1 MRRPSVSVRDYEL
14 VSSFETIRNTLL
26 EDRFR
31 DRLSKPLA
39 YWVLPNDRRLPL
51 KFLNRSIGELLET
64 PFEELSATPGI
75 GQKKISS
82 LVKLL
87 MRATEDQPPTVPF
100 GNGNDGNHH
109 SESHQLDPGAE
120 FNASLVS
127 EALWSEWTTKVK
139 ELGLGDERLGRVAE
153 SLASMPTV
161 IWTKS
166 LGEYENLS
174 LAQIRG
180 LRTHGEKRVRC
191 VMRVF
196 HRVHEVATKYEAEGT
211 DVIRRKLGSERV
223 LEMTRWIQG
232 QIAAPSLPSVEDVQT
247 NLADRVLEQIMV
259 DCGESVHRIAVQR
272 LGIESQPM
280 SVREQAQAMGVTR
293 ARIYQLLDDCH
304 KVIDVRWPQG
314 RGLLDRM
321 TAKYGAYLGLEPINA
336 ALFLAVRQLCFP
348 DRNEVEPK
356 SAIDRAF
363 SSATNNSL

>member
-1 MRRPSVSVRDYEL
+1 MSRPSVSARDYKL
-14 VSSFETIRNTLL
+14 VSSFEAIRNTLL
-26 EDRFR
+26 EDRFQ
-31 DRLSKPLA
+31 DRLAKPLA

-51 KFLNRSIGELLET
+51 KFLNRSIGDLLNT

-87 MRATEDQPPTVPF
+87 MRATNDQPPTVPF
-100 GNGNDGNHH
+100 GLGEMQDEQGNH
-109 SESHQLDPGAE
+109 LRVDAGTA
-120 FNASLVS
+120 FNPSVVS
-127 EALWSEWTTKVK
+127 EALWSEWTTRVK
-139 ELGLGDERLGRVAE
+139 AMGLADERLGRVAQ

-161 IWTKS
+161 IWTKT
-166 LGEYENLS
+166 LGEYEDLS

-196 HRVHEVATKYEAEGT
+196 HRVHEVATKYEAEG
-211 DVIRRKLGSERV
+211 VPAIRRRLGSEEILKV
-223 LEMTRWIQG
+223 SKWIQE
-232 QIAAPSLPSVEDVQT
+232 QVLAPTLPSVEAVREH
-247 NLADRVLEQIMV
+247 LADPILRQIRL
-259 DCGESVHRIAVQR
+259 DCGDSVHHIALQR
-272 LGIESQPM
+272 LGIGAQPM

-304 KVIDVRWPQG
+304 KVVDVRWSEG

-321 TAKYGAYLGLEPINA
+321 TAKYGACLGLEPINA

-348 DRNEVEPK
+348 DRNEV
-356 SAIDRAF
+356 DTRTAF
-363 SSATNNSL
+363 STFTPTTDRYG